1 MTTDPDLPPRQ
12 RLAAAGKW
20 PIVGERAC
28 LPYKPPWRLSLAVE
42 GREVGNWTLDE
53 LQALPSEAHVVDFH
67 CVTRWSRTGV
77 RVTGI
82 SLESL
87 LLALD
92 VDVPPSVDFVSWVAR
107 TERAH
112 SSSLPFAEAIALFAM
127 LVWEIDGRPLPPEH
141 GGPLR
146 SVVPGKYFYK
156 SVKWVERI
164 DLLASDRLGYWE
176 AEAGYHNGADPW
188 REERYVAGGLSREEL
203 RKLLATRD
211 WSGREVPSLI
221 AEDRD
226 LAGVVAKGALL
237 RNANFRRAD
246 LSGADF
252 GGANLSNASF
262 ASANLRAADLREAD
276 VEGAEFDGADLS
288 GADFRGASLFGATF
302 VRANVDQA
310 TRFDR
315 RQLEALAESERAFL
329 AEGLQRTGAADDE
342 TDEDH
347 PSV

>member
-20 PIVGERAC
+20 PVVGESAC
-28 LPYKPPWRLSLAVE
+28 LPYDEPWRLTVTVE
-42 GREVGNWTLDE
+42 GDPVASWTLDE
-53 LQALPSEAHVVDFH
+53 LQAMRTETAVVDFH

-87 LLALD
+87 L
-92 VDVPPSVDFVSWVAR
+92 VREEVEIGKPVDFVSWVAR
-107 TERAH
+107 TERDH
-112 SSSLPFAEAIALFAM
+112 SSSMPLADAIAFCAM
-127 LVWEIDGRPLPPEH
+127 LVWEVDGRPLTPEH

-146 SVVPGKYFYK
+146 SVVPGRYFYK

-164 DLLASDRLGYWE
+164 DLLVSDRLGYWE

-188 REERYVAGGLSREEL
+188 REERYVAGGLSREQL
-203 RKLLATRD
+203 RDLLASRD
-211 WSGREVPSLI
+211 WSGREVLSLI

-226 LAGVVAKGALL
+226 LGGLIAQRALL
-237 RNANFRRAD
+237 RNANFRGAN
-246 LSGADF
+246 LAGADF
-252 GGANLSNASF
+252 SGANLSNACF
-262 ASANLRAADLREAD
+262 ASADLRDADFRGAD
-276 VEGAEFDGADLS
+276 VEGAEFDGANLS
-288 GADFRGASLFGATF
+288 GVDFRGASIFGCTF
-302 VRANVDQA
+302 AGANVDRA
-310 TRFDR
+310 TRVER

-329 AEGLQRTGAADDE
+329 AEGLQRAGVADDQM
-342 TDEDH
+342 DEDR